1 MEFSGKVA
9 LITAASRG
17 IGYAVAEKFRALGA
31 EVAIT
36 ARREEELK
44 KSAGAIGAYPIVA
57 HSGQREDI
65 ERAFRETLNR
75 FGHLDIL
82 VNNAATNPT
91 MAPLHE
97 TPLELWEKVFSV
109 SLTGNFLLSQ
119 YVARYWI
126 EKGIQ
131 GVIVNVASVAG
142 IKATPLLGAY
152 AAAKAGLISITRTMA
167 VELAPYGIRVVALAP
182 GVIRTK
188 FSQVLVEMYEQGE
201 RGNPLLTIPL
211 GRVGEPEEV
220 AEMVVF
226 LASEK
231 ARYITGTVV
240 VMDGGSSA

>member
-1 MEFSGKVA
+1 MEFQGKVV
-9 LITAASRG
+9 LVTAASRG
-17 IGYAVAEKFRALGA
+17 IGFSIAQKFRALGA

-36 ARREEELK
+36 ARNEEDLK
-44 KSAGAIGAYPIVA
+44 RSAEMIGAYPIVA
-57 HSGQREDI
+57 HSGQPE
-65 ERAFRETLNR
+65 EVEKAFQQTLQR

-82 VNNAATNPT
+82 VNNSATNPT

-97 TPLELWEKVFSV
+97 ISLKLWEKIFSV
-109 SLTGNFLLSQ
+109 TLTGNFLLSQ
-119 YVARYWI
+119 YAVRHWI
-126 EKGIQ
+126 ERNYP
-131 GVIVNVASVAG
+131 GVILNVASVAG
-142 IKATPLLGAY
+142 LKATPLLGAY
-152 AAAKAGLISITRTMA
+152 AAAKAGLISITKTMA

-201 RGNPLLTIPL
+201 RNSPLLTIPL

-220 AEMVVF
+220 AEMAVF

-240 VMDGGSSA
+240 VIDGGSSA